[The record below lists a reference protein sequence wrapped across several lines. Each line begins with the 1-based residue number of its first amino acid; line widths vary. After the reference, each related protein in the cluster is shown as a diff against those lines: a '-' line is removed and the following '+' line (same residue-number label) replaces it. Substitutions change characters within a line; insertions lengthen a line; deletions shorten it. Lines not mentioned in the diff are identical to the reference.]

1 MARYRTLA
9 GEVWTHPDIRYEPL
23 HVGWL
28 YAYLITAEAD
38 DEGRFVAKTVVLADR
53 AFSSAQGIALQQVEE
68 ALSYLARSG
77 RVLLYEAGGQRLGFL
92 TGWYEHQYIQAERR
106 QSSALPPPP
115 CEVNS
120 WEVADRVRVS
130 CAKAKGFDI
139 RKITFQEALRWYGQA
154 ALAVNRPLT
163 NGQPT
168 VNHDGEEETPQA
180 KGDIGY
186 PAVNPGLTE
195 GYPEG
200 EVEGEV
206 PLPPTP
212 FPVPDGND
220 EEEGTGLSARQTTR
234 ARFEAALAD
243 VGGAE
248 REGQQMDALFE
259 QCRQIA
265 GDHAEAVLPV
275 AAGNTAQWAFEQ
287 GRRGKRPR
295 WVQVTA
301 YLVKVCRSLTDD
313 EQARDDAMT
322 APEKLYVRLVGP
334 KPTDTYM
341 AQRTWEMEKREFCDD
356 AEGYLLSKCG
366 TGRSPRL
373 QARAVEL
380 GLWDD
385 DLPERVRARIL
396 ARARAQEART

>member
-1 MARYRTLA
+1 VANPHHYSKLFLGAFDGHSEDMARLTIGQRYVWLALLAFARAQEPHGMLNTGTRDDDPIPASLRRLARWAQVSVSTIKEAIDRFSQLGMLKQDGRRRTPCWEIANWAKWQVHHGLDECSA
-9 GEVWTHPDIRYEPL
+9 GEQ
-23 HVGWL
+23 
-28 YAYLITAEAD
+28 
-38 DEGRFVAKTVVLADR
+38 EGVRQANTDCGKC
-53 AFSSAQGIALQQVEE
+53 SAG
-68 ALSYLARSG
+68 
-77 RVLLYEAGGQRLGFL
+77 
-92 TGWYEHQYIQAERR
+92 EHQRSATEHQCSAGEHLSDGGWCSVGEHGQPGSQGAQVIAKAYDGLDECSVGERTI
-106 QSSALPPPP
+106 
-115 CEVNS
+115 EN
-120 WEVADRVRVS
+120 RVS
-130 CAKAKGFDI
+130 ENDS
-139 RKITFQEALRWYGQA
+139 
-154 ALAVNRPLT
+154 PS
-163 NGQPT
+163 PS
-168 VNHDGEEETPQA
+168 PS
-180 KGDIGY
+180 
-186 PAVNPGLTE
+186 
-195 GYPEG
+195 
-200 EVEGEV
+200 
-206 PLPPTP
+206 
-212 FPVPDGND
+212 PVPND
-220 EEEGTGLSARQTTR
+220 EEEGTGLSSRQTTR
-234 ARFEAALAD
+234 ARFDAALAD

-248 REGQQMDALFE
+248 REGQQMDALYE

-301 YLVKVCRSLTDD
+301 YLVKVCRSLADD

-396 ARARAQEART
+396 ARARAQEASA